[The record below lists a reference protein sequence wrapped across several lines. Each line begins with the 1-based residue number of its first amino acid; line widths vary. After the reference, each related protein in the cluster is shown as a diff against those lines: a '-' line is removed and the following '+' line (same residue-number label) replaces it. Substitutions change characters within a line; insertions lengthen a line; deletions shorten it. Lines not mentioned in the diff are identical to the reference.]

1 MRIRPIMLIAATATA
16 IATAGGVASA
26 ATGTPQPT
34 ATAHGKPSGEPA
46 AKVHGTGSAGA
57 SVVSGTG
64 VSGNRVTA

>member
-1 MRIRPIMLIAATATA
+1 MRIRPIMLIAATAA

-34 ATAHGKPSGEPA
+34 ATAHGKPSGAPA
-46 AKVHGTGSAGA
+46 AKVHGTGSADA